1 MRIPGAV
8 RDALWQDELASV
20 HVLIQPTPWAMVH
33 QIARTEATPPL
44 WYAIGWVTTQLG
56 LSPQGYRAFSV
67 IAGALLAAGTVLIA
81 RRFLP
86 LWASV
91 AAGILVA
98 CGWQFVMHGRE
109 LRAYELFALA
119 TVIFAWALLHERAS
133 GPPAGIKR
141 YGLALAVACG
151 SMTNYFFVLSV
162 IAALV
167 WLWTDREHRE
177 VRARITRQIA
187 IGLVPLLIWSP
198 IMVHQYLGQR
208 FSWTGP
214 FRMRGLIDSYWEL
227 FTNNVQSSVLL
238 PLLVLLAVMAGCLLL
253 ARASAEGRLVGLL
266 AVVPVALVALA
277 WLGGA
282 HVFDP
287 RNLIGAGPFAA
298 IALAA
303 IPTRLPRPLAYPAAL
318 AASLAIAVTAANAEA
333 TPPTP
338 YDKISNLLVS
348 EGWKPTDPIL
358 LFGNFG
364 DFFAYRS
371 PLEWYLPNQPVLT
384 LGEPES
390 RHRCGAIFVVTPSA
404 RIGADVVRT
413 GHVATHSSVGHV
425 FVARLTFRH
434 VPRQGLWAYAHVL
447 AVRQERGACV
457 RLIPEASI
465 VADLQ
470 R

>member
-1 MRIPGAV
+1 MRIPGVV

-44 WYAIGWVTTQLG
+44 WYAIGWLANQFG
-56 LSPQGYRAFSV
+56 LSPQGYRAVSV
-67 IAGALLAAGTVLIA
+67 IAGALLAGVTVLVA
-81 RRFLP
+81 KRLLP

-91 AAGILVA
+91 VAGILVA

-119 TVIFAWALLHERAS
+119 AVVFAWVLLHERAA
-133 GPPAGIKR
+133 GPFRGLR
-141 YGLALAVACG
+141 RHGLALVVACG
-151 SMTNYFFVLSV
+151 SLTNYFFLLSV
-162 IAALV
+162 VAALV
-167 WLWTDREHRE
+167 WLWTGGEHRD
-177 VRARITRQIA
+177 VRARIARQIA

-198 IMVHQYLGQR
+198 ILVHQYLGQR
-208 FSWTGP
+208 FSWIGP
-214 FRMRGLIDSYWEL
+214 FSLHGVIDSYWEL
-227 FTNNVQSSVLL
+227 FTNNVQTSVLL
-238 PLLVLLAVMAGCLLL
+238 PLLVLLAVIGGCLLL
-253 ARASAEGRLVGLL
+253 ARASAEGRLVALL
-266 AVVPVALVALA
+266 AVVPVAIVALA

-298 IALAA
+298 IALAG
-303 IPTRLPRPLAYPAAL
+303 IPTRLPRPLAYPVAA
-318 AASLAIAVTAANAEA
+318 AASVAITIAAANAEA
-333 TPPTP
+333 TAPTP
-338 YDKISNLLVS
+338 YDKIGNLLVS
-348 EGWKPTDPIL
+348 AGWKPADPIL

-384 LGEPES
+384 LGEPE
-390 RHRCGAIFVVTPSA
+390 RGRTCGAIFVVTPST
-404 RIGADVVRT
+404 RIGADVVRS
-413 GHVATHSSVGHV
+413 GLVATHASVGHV
-425 FVARLTFRH
+425 FVARLTLRH
-434 VPRQGLWAYAHVL
+434 VPQHGLWAYGHVL
-447 AVRQERGACV
+447 AVREQRSACV